1 MAKKRIKRSV
11 RKPMRVKKVQKKVVR
26 AKFMPYSKTANV
38 LSIISVF
45 ILIINSFALIFFK
58 DTILNTLSEMGTALS
73 SSYLALIGLIWLLI
87 AFFAWSI
94 NRTIKEKQSK
104 VAMWELFILSIVAF
118 MSGRVESGV
127 LLMIAS
133 IIYLVKAKK

>member
-1 MAKKRIKRSV
+1 MAKKRIKRASKRS
-11 RKPMRVKKVQKKVVR
+11 RKINRAQKKVQR

-45 ILIINSFALIFFK
+45 ILIINAFALIFFK
-58 DTILNTLSEMGTALS
+58 EAILETLSEMGTVLS

-104 VAMWELFILSIVAF
+104 VAMWELFILSIVTF
-118 MSGRVESGV
+118 LTGRIESGV
-127 LLMIAS
+127 LLLIAS
-133 IIYLVKAKK
+133 VIYLVKAKK

>member
-1 MAKKRIKRSV
+1 MVKKRIKKST
-11 RKPMRVKKVQKKVVR
+11 RKPMRVKKAQKKVANV
-26 AKFMPYSKTANV
+26 KFMPYSKTANV
-38 LSIISVF
+38 LSMISIF

-58 DTILNTLSEMGTALS
+58 DTILNTLSEMGTVLS

-104 VAMWELFILSIVAF
+104 VAMWELFILSIVALL
-118 MSGRVESGV
+118 SGRIESGV